1 MQFSYGEQTPIR
13 LLDEAKF
20 WKHQEQ
26 EHTVVIREIAPDLER
41 KFIEE
46 LREWEN
52 ALAKTHCQ
60 AIQLTETV
68 VRSGNVIQAQ
78 VADQVFL
85 LISFSLEQSCRFTQ
99 FLMDLLNMSPAVKN
113 SPIAQIVIKHII
125 RESEYFI
132 GLSQIICAQT

>member
-1 MQFSYGEQTPIR
+1 MQFSYGEQTPLR
-13 LLDEAKF
+13 LLDEVKF

-26 EHTVVIREIAPDLER
+26 EHTVVLREIAPDLER
-41 KFIEE
+41 KFVEE

-52 ALAKTHCQ
+52 ALAKTHYQ

-78 VADQVFL
+78 VADQVFR

-99 FLMDLLNMSPAVKN
+99 FLFDLLNMSPAVKN
-113 SPIAQIVIKHII
+113 NPVAQTVVKHMI

-132 GLSQIICAQT
+132 GIAQTICAQS